1 MTIARHVK
9 NASLALI
16 ALSSFGILQGA
27 YANGTLSGTVINN
40 TATVDYSVGSVAQ
53 TQLSASASFTV
64 DTKINFTLINVEGAA
79 VTDTPGH
86 TNVMTTFRLT
96 NTGNFD
102 QGFVL
107 TPPVNEAT
115 NDNLYGQNDTADVAN
130 LRVFVDNGDGVYGA
144 GDTATNVNSLAAG
157 PAGVSVL
164 LFVFVDIPVGLVNN
178 DYANVRLTAQATPV
192 GSTTPIAQTN
202 TADTTGV
209 DVVWAD
215 AGRDN
220 SESARSQYQ
229 VASAALTVTKASQVI
244 SDDFN
249 GTSNPKAIPNAVV
262 RYTITVTNNSTTT
275 AANAVTVTDNI
286 PANTTFV
293 PGSITLNTGS
303 VADGTAFQSG
313 PPARV
318 VVNAGAVAQNG
329 GTATVTFQV
338 RINN

>member
-1 MTIARHVK
+1 
-9 NASLALI
+9 
-16 ALSSFGILQGA
+16 
-27 YANGTLSGTVINN
+27 
-40 TATVDYSVGSVAQ
+40 
-53 TQLSASASFTV
+53 
-64 DTKINFTLINVEGAA
+64 
-79 VTDTPGH
+79 
-86 TNVMTTFRLT
+86 MTTFRLT

-107 TPPVNEAT
+107 TTPVNEAT

-202 TADTTGV
+202 TADTTGI

-220 SESARSQYQ
+220 SESARSQYH
-229 VASAALTVTKASQVI
+229 VASAALTLTKASQVM

-262 RYTITVTNNSTTT
+262 QYTITVTNNSTTT
-275 AANAVTVTDNI
+275 AASAVTVTDNI